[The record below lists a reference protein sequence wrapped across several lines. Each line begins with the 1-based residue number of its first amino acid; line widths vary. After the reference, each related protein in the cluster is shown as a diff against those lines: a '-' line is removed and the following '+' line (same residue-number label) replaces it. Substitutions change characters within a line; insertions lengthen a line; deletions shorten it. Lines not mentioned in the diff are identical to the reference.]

1 MFSQVPTTTAVP
13 APVKKGGGGGISSVL
28 GYVSPIVPM
37 TIATVAGI
45 WIYNRFLAKKG

>member
-13 APVKKGGGGGISSVL
+13 AKKSGGGGISSVL